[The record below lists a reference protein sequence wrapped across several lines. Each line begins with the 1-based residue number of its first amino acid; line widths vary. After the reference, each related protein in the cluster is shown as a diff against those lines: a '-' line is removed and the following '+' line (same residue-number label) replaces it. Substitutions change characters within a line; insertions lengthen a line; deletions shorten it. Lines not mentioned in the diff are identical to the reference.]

1 LVGGRGSGENAG
13 GGTVSLATQIERLAR
28 LVPGVAGYLDRERA
42 RDTDKRVRQ
51 RLAAELGTIKRAL
64 DPLNRALVD
73 AKDLAPLP
81 ALDRL
86 GGKLDKL
93 AATIDYAGHG
103 YHGLFD
109 AVTVGHPQLM
119 RLYAFDLRL
128 FDDVR
133 ALAGHARK
141 VAEAVSDRPRL
152 LDAIAR
158 MEAAVD
164 RFDAAFAGRQRL
176 LAPIE

>member
-1 LVGGRGSGENAG
+1 
-13 GGTVSLATQIERLAR
+13 VSLATQIERLAR
-28 LVPGVAGYLDRERA
+28 LVPGVAGYVDRERA

-51 RLAAELGTIKRAL
+51 RLAAELATIKRAL
-64 DPLNRALVD
+64 EPVNRTLVD
-73 AKDLAPLP
+73 ARDLAPLP

-93 AATIDYAGHG
+93 AATIEYAAHG

-109 AVTVGHPQLM
+109 GTSVGHAALT
-119 RLYAFDLRL
+119 RLYDFDLRL
-128 FDDVR
+128 FEDVR

-141 VAEAVSDRPRL
+141 IAGVVSDRPRL

-158 MEAAVD
+158 MEAALD
-164 RFDAAFAGRQRL
+164 RFEITFACRQRL
-176 LAPIE
+176 LAPVG